1 MKTQGILK
9 IKMRQPDL
17 VEQGTTF
24 ACPACRGS
32 LLDRLE
38 GPVCIDCGRPYPMV
52 AGLVDL
58 RLESDRYLSLE
69 AERAKAERLH
79 RLEPETNLQ
88 GLAEAYY
95 AITDDVLD
103 ARRGRFLR
111 HIAGAVARGEALAS
125 RLPRDGRILEVGCG
139 TGGLLVPALRSG
151 RSIEA
156 VDIASRWLVVARR
169 RLADHGLTGRLVA
182 ASAERLPWDDGQFDA
197 VVADSLIEHL
207 DDPAQALREWV
218 RVLRPGGRLIV
229 WSPNRYMLGTDP
241 HVGLW
246 GLGWLPR
253 AWVSGYLRLRRR
265 QVWPPRTLSANEARR
280 LAREA
285 GLERVA
291 VDVPAVSESW
301 ARSLPPRQRRAVGA
315 YSAARRW
322 SGSRAL
328 LRAIGPLWE
337 LTATKGE
344 AA

>member
-1 MKTQGILK
+1 M
-9 IKMRQPDL
+9 DHHHL
-17 VEQGTTF
+17 VEQGTTL
-24 ACPACRGS
+24 ACPACRGV
-32 LLDRLE
+32 LLDRTE
-38 GPVCIDCGRPYPMV
+38 GPVCTGCGRSFPLV

-58 RLESDRYLSLE
+58 RLKSDRYLDLK

-79 RLEPETNLQ
+79 ALEPETDLQ

-111 HIAGAVARGEALAS
+111 HIAGAEARGEALAT
-125 RLPRDGRILEVGCG
+125 RLPREGAILEVGCG

-151 RSIEA
+151 RSIEG

-169 RLADHGLTGRLVA
+169 RLTDRGLSGTLVA
-182 ASAERLPWDDGQFDA
+182 ASAERLPWSDDQFDA

-207 DDPAQALREWV
+207 DDPGQALREWV
-218 RVLRPGGRLIV
+218 RVLKPGGRLIV
-229 WSPNRYMLGTDP
+229 WSPNRFTLTTDP

-253 AWVSGYLRLRRR
+253 QWVPSYLRLRLR
-265 QVWPPRTLSANEARR
+265 QVWPPRTLSANEAGQ
-280 LAREA
+280 LARAA
-285 GLERVA
+285 GLRGIE
-291 VDVPAVSESW
+291 VDVPGVPETW
-301 ARSLPPRQRRAVGA
+301 ARSLPLRQRRGIRV
-315 YSAARRW
+315 YSAARKHRLT
-322 SGSRAL
+322 RAL

-337 LTATKGE
+337 LNATKGG